1 MILRLDAAH
10 LVPQLADLDVAPG
23 EELFVE
29 GLRSVGLGR
38 GVRAVHEGEAGFDAG
53 AMATDAV
60 RALDRGGGML
70 EGLGRSPL
78 EPGESGLG
86 AEQPDATIRLPRNPS
101 PALDGRARTVEVAQ
115 LKSEAG

>member
-1 MILRLDAAH
+1 MIQRLDAVH

-38 GVRAVHEGEAGFDAG
+38 GVRAVHEGEAGFDARP
-53 AMATDAV
+53 MATDAV

-78 EPGESGLG
+78 EPGQCGLG
-86 AEQPDATIRLPRNPS
+86 AEQPDTAIGRLRDRP
-101 PALDGRARTVEVAQ
+101 PALDRRARALGVAQ
-115 LKSEAG
+115 PTGEAG